1 MTTPV
6 ELEDGQHQLGSLL
19 IGKGTPVTIAA
30 IEGLGQ
36 PPLRTGDVEPAGEDG
51 TWLGVDY
58 YAGRTLR
65 LDAAVKVPGDATT
78 VWDVLASLQADAD
91 IPAVRGYGG
100 TTMNLRLKF
109 PGRPAR
115 TVRGRLRQLEPD
127 VTRYRHGWVPCD
139 IEFQAGDYLYYADEP
154 ETTSIPLGLL
164 STGGL
169 TFPLEFPFVI
179 EGDPAAVGRPGYLSV
194 EGNASTWPVLRI
206 DGPCSNPTV
215 THVASGRSLTVQAT
229 IADGEWVEI
238 DTRPGWRTVLRNN
251 GGGAPLTPQSRIDTF
266 QLTPGINEIRWT
278 ATDNTLTSS
287 LAVTWWPAYKAI

>member
-1 MTTPV
+1 MTTPID
-6 ELEDGQHQLGSLL
+6 LADDQHQLGSLL
-19 IGKGTPVTIAA
+19 IGAGTPITVAT

-51 TWLGVDY
+51 LWLGIDY
-58 YAGRTLR
+58 YSGRTLR
-65 LDAAVKVPGDATT
+65 IDAAIKVPGDPMA
-78 VWDVLASLQADAD
+78 VWDRLAELQGDAD
-91 IPAVRGYGG
+91 TPEVRGSGG

-127 VTRYRHGWVPCD
+127 VSKYRHGWVPLD
-139 IEFQAGDYLYYADEP
+139 IEFQAGDYLYYADESA
-154 ETTSIPLGLL
+154 TTSIPLGLL

-194 EGNASTWPVLRI
+194 EGNAPTWPVLRI

-215 THVASGRSLTVQAT
+215 THVASGRTLTVQAT

-238 DTRPGWRTVLRNN
+238 DTRPGWRTVLRQN
-251 GGGAPLTPQSRIDTF
+251 GGGAPLAPQSRIDLF
-266 QLTPGINEIRWT
+266 QLTPGINEIRWV

>member
-19 IGKGTPVTIAA
+19 IGTGTPITIAA

-51 TWLGVDY
+51 LWLGIDY
-58 YAGRTLR
+58 YSGRTLR
-65 LDAAVKVPGDATT
+65 IDAAIKVPGDATT

-91 IPAVRGYGG
+91 APAVRGAGG
-100 TTMNLRLKF
+100 ATMNLRLKF
-109 PGRPAR
+109 PGRPSR

-127 VTRYRHGWVPCD
+127 VTKYRHGWVPCD
-139 IEFQAGDYLYYADEP
+139 IEFQAGDYLYYADESA
-154 ETTSIPLGLL
+154 TTSIPLGLL

-238 DTRPGWRTVLRNN
+238 DTRPGWRTVLRSN